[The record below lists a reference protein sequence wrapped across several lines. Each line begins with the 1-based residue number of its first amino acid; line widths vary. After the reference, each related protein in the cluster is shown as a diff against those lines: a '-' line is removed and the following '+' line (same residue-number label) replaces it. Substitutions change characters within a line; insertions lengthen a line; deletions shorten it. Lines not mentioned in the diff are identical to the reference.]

1 MSLLI
6 LNIVREIFE
15 TLVKRKDVCFRQKKK
30 IHEHL
35 NLRLVSEIHRSHLML
50 SPDTVG
56 ELKPDRGGNLVT
68 GVHSVFKN

>member
-1 MSLLI
+1 MSVL
-6 LNIVREIFE
+6 
-15 TLVKRKDVCFRQKKK
+15 DKKK

-50 SPDTVG
+50 SLLLHVSPHTLKVSPDTVG